1 MSQTHNKF
9 LQALR
14 GLESKKTPI
23 ENDEMSAN
31 TNPDLEISEKVFD
44 SNREETEEDG
54 IRQGQL
60 RMMKVRWQVEQARK
74 CQIKQIPGC
83 F

>member
-1 MSQTHNKF
+1 MSQTHTKF

-23 ENDEMSAN
+23 ENDEMSAT
-31 TNPDLEISEKVFD
+31 TNPDLDITEKGFD
-44 SNREETEEDG
+44 PNREETEEDG

-74 CQIKQIPGC
+74 RQIK
-83 F
+83 